1 MKRLVTTLTVLS
13 AFVAVNAQASTAD
26 IDALVEKVRQEALL
40 EASHDQ
46 ERIERFLAEQDSQA
60 QLLEDAQRR
69 LAAENARADR
79 LRNEYEA
86 NELTLTQYEADLEE
100 RIILQNTVAW
110 HIAFACAALAPGSNT
125 ANSSPP

>member
-60 QLLEDAQRR
+60 QLLEDADP
-69 LAAENARADR
+69 AAGFIALQHWGEGTVMFRNIS
-79 LRNEYEA
+79 LRV
-86 NELTLTQYEADLEE
+86 
-100 RIILQNTVAW
+100 R
-110 HIAFACAALAPGSNT
+110 
-125 ANSSPP
+125 